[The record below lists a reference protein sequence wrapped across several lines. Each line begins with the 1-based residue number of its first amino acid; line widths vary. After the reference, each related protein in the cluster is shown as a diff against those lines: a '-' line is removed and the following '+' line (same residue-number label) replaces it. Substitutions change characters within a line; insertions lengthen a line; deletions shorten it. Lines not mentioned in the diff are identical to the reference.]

1 MVGWMMMVVAAGALV
16 TLFVLLSLRLRGNLE
31 LPESPP
37 FPWRKSPLAPVG
49 ALTESGGKV
58 RR

>member
-1 MVGWMMMVVAAGALV
+1 MMVVAALALV

>member
-1 MVGWMMMVVAAGALV
+1 MMFVAASALV
-16 TLFVLLSLRLRGNLE
+16 TLFALLSLRLRGNLE

-49 ALTESGGKV
+49 TVTGSGGEV

>member
-1 MVGWMMMVVAAGALV
+1 MAGWMICVAALALV
-16 TLFVLLSLRLRGNLE
+16 TLFALLSLRLRGNLE

-49 ALTESGGKV
+49 TLRESGGGV